1 MPRPSGRRRKRRR
14 FTRRVKSLPIEGSC
28 NGATFKVW
36 KDKRGLNVQI
46 SGANPKGGGQ
56 S

>member
-1 MPRPSGRRRKRRR
+1 MPRHQGRRRRRRR
-14 FTRRVKSLPIEGSC
+14 FTRRVKSLPIEASC

-36 KDKRGLNVQI
+36 KDRTGTYFQI

>member
-14 FTRRVKSLPIEGSC
+14 FTRRVKSFPIEATC

-36 KDKRGLNVQI
+36 KDRTGTYFQI